1 MMIKHYIK
9 VAFRNILKHKGQTI
23 ISILGLSVGIL
34 CFSLCTYIARF
45 ITDFDRDMPHYNEL
59 ARVWWVNGMGGSIST
74 KVESAKNLIE
84 TQITGIES
92 VGIIASPETKHGTI
106 QSEGQ
111 NEITLKLYTTTVNE
125 GFINLTSSQWIEK
138 DATALFHK
146 PNSVILTRSGA
157 ERMFGKKS
165 PIGKTIT
172 LNDENDSSNKATI
185 YTIVGIVEDLSRNN
199 SFSPF
204 QKFDLYIC
212 LDENT
217 PDDQRIQIMIMR
229 TPGISWDEI
238 NKRIKTT
245 TSLSFIPPGRGGAT
259 FYPEARKIAVSRTSP
274 QYFIEFGLPVTI
286 GFLILFSGLINF
298 FSICIGT
305 FYNRT
310 KELSLRKGLGAGKY
324 GIFLLLFIES
334 TIIVVCAAITAM
346 ILTELFISYFT
357 INLSASVKFDIPL
370 PILLLQELQYFPG
383 LIILNAII
391 AYFISLRLKR
401 MEITTGVRG
410 GNKNGK
416 KHRVR
421 NFLLV
426 LQFFIS
432 LIFLGAATIIHS
444 QSLTFKNEILST
456 LSKEEKQR
464 IFEVN
469 LEYDQL
475 KPYKDII
482 LKNLQAGRGTE
493 DILQSQ
499 SDLMGLASMSYIQT
513 GDEKLSIF
521 NMGFSDNFASFL
533 NLPLSGFVSSGKG
546 NFIVVNKKLHDQL
559 QNEKGSDIIVIDSTG
574 YQIAGVVDQFI
585 NRMGDASPYI
595 TFKPLTQCNYLY
607 VKSYPGYE
615 KETQS
620 LINRTIRE
628 WLPAKTPYEINSCE
642 QKIENTQYEIIMT
655 RNITLALTII
665 SLSITLLGVYSSIST
680 DTQRRQ
686 KEVAIRKVNGAIFKD
701 IIWLFGKL
709 YCRLLIIASCI
720 AIPLLWLFAQNITQ
734 NFTVQFNYNNP
745 LLWISVIGL
754 IGMFVALTISYRLYR
769 IARINPANVIKSE

>member
-1 MMIKHYIK
+1 MIKHYLK

-59 ARVWWVNGMGGSIST
+59 ARVQWINGSGGSIST
-74 KVESAKNLIE
+74 NVESGKNLIAAH
-84 TQITGIES
+84 ITGIES
-92 VGIIASPETKHGTI
+92 VGIITYPETKHGTI
-106 QSEGQ
+106 QPEEQ

-138 DATALFHK
+138 DATALFRK

-172 LNDENDSSNKATI
+172 LNDENDSSDKTSM
-185 YTIVGIVEDLSRNN
+185 YTIAGIVEDLPRSN
-199 SFSPF
+199 SYSPF
-204 QKFDLYIC
+204 QTFDLYIC

-217 PDDQRIQIMIMR
+217 PDDQRTQIIIMR

-245 TSLSFIPPGRGGAT
+245 TALSLVPPGRGGAT
-259 FYPEARKIAVSRTSP
+259 FYPESRKIAVSRTSP
-274 QYFIEFGLPVTI
+274 EYFIEFGLPVTI

-305 FYNRT
+305 FYNRI
-310 KELSLRKGLGAGKY
+310 KELSLRKGLGAGKN

-357 INLSASVKFDIPL
+357 INLSASVKFEIPL
-370 PILLLQELQYFPG
+370 PILLLQELQYFPV

-391 AYFISLRLKR
+391 AYFTSLRLKR

-410 GNKNGK
+410 GNKSGN
-416 KHRVR
+416 KHRIR
-421 NFLLV
+421 NFSLAF
-426 LQFFIS
+426 QFFIS
-432 LIFLGAATIIHS
+432 LIFLGGAAIVHS
-444 QSLTFKNEILST
+444 QYLTFKNEILST
-456 LSKEEKQR
+456 LSKEQKLR

-469 LEYDQL
+469 LEHDQL

-499 SDLMGLASMSYIQT
+499 SDIMGLTSLSYIQT
-513 GDEKLSIF
+513 GDEKLCIY
-521 NMGFSDNFASFL
+521 NIEFSDNFASFL
-533 NLPLSGFVSSGKG
+533 NLPLSGFVSSEKG
-546 NFIVVNKKLHDQL
+546 NFMVLNKKLQDKL
-559 QNEKGSDIIVIDSTG
+559 QNEKKQDIIVVDSIGYKVTG
-574 YQIAGVVDQFI
+574 IVDKFI
-585 NRMGDASPYI
+585 NRMHDASPYI
-595 TFKPLTQCNYLY
+595 SFKPLTQYNYLY

-620 LINRTIRE
+620 LITQTIRE
-628 WLPAKTPYEINSCE
+628 WLPAKIPYEINSCE
-642 QKIENTQYEIIMT
+642 QIIENTQYEVTMT
-655 RNITLALTII
+655 RNIILVLTII

-686 KEVAIRKVNGAIFKD
+686 REVAIRKVNGAVFKD

-709 YCRLLIIASCI
+709 YCKLLIIASCI
-720 AIPLLWLFAQNITQ
+720 AIPLLWLFAQTITQ
-734 NFTVQFNYNNP
+734 NFIVQLNYNNP

-754 IGMFVALTISYRLYR
+754 IGMFVTLTISYRLYR

>member
-1 MMIKHYIK
+1 
-9 VAFRNILKHKGQTI
+9 
-23 ISILGLSVGIL
+23 
-34 CFSLCTYIARF
+34 
-45 ITDFDRDMPHYNEL
+45 MPHYNEL
-59 ARVWWVNGMGGSIST
+59 ARIMWINGSGGSLST
-74 KVESAKNLIE
+74 KVENGKNLIAAH
-84 TQITGIES
+84 ITGIES
-92 VGIIASPETKHGTI
+92 VGIITYPETKHVTI

-111 NEITLKLYTTTVNE
+111 NEIALKLYTTTVNE

-138 DATALFHK
+138 DATALFRK

-172 LNDENDSSNKATI
+172 LNNENDSSDKASI
-185 YTIVGIVEDLSRNN
+185 YTIAGIVEDLPRSN
-199 SFSPF
+199 SYSPF
-204 QKFDLYIC
+204 QTFDLYIC

-217 PDDQRIQIMIMR
+217 PDDQRTQIIIMR

-245 TSLSFIPPGRGGAT
+245 TALSFIPSGRGGAT

-274 QYFIEFGLPVTI
+274 EYFIEFGLPVTI

-357 INLSASVKFDIPL
+357 INLSASVKFEIPL

-391 AYFISLRLKR
+391 AYFTSLRLRR

-410 GNKNGK
+410 GNKSGN
-416 KHRVR
+416 KHRIR
-421 NFLLV
+421 NFSLTF
-426 LQFFIS
+426 QFFIS
-432 LIFLGAATIIHS
+432 LIFLGGAAIVHS
-444 QSLTFKNEILST
+444 QYLTFKNEILST

-469 LEYDQL
+469 LEHDQL

-482 LKNLQAGRGTE
+482 LTNLQTGRGTE
-493 DILQSQ
+493 DILLSQ
-499 SDLMGLASMSYIQT
+499 SDLMGLTSLSYIQT

-521 NMGFSDNFASFL
+521 NMEFSDNFASFL
-533 NLPLSGFVSSGKG
+533 NLPLSGFVSSEKG
-546 NFIVVNKKLHDQL
+546 NFMVVNKKLQDQL
-559 QNEKGSDIIVIDSTG
+559 QNEKELDIIVVDSIGYKVTG
-574 YQIAGVVDQFI
+574 IVDKFV
-585 NRMGDASPYI
+585 NRIGDASPYI
-595 TFKPLTQCNYLY
+595 SFKPLTQYNYLY

-620 LINRTIRE
+620 LITKTIRE
-628 WLPAKTPYEINSCE
+628 WLPAKIPYEINSCE
-642 QKIENTQYEIIMT
+642 QKIENTQYEVTMI
-655 RNITLALTII
+655 RNIILVLTII

-686 KEVAIRKVNGAIFKD
+686 REVAIRKVNGAIFKD

-720 AIPLLWLFAQNITQ
+720 AIPLLWLFAQTITQ

-754 IGMFVALTISYRLYR
+754 TGVFVALTISYRLYR
-769 IARINPANVIKSE
+769 IARINPVNVIKSE